1 MRNQTDPNGLYLPNQ
16 WTNPPMF
23 PLQAN
28 VFFCCKKAE
37 RSKFWF
43 KQQKVSDMQLPL
55 KMIATNLLSGKWKQK
70 KHRQYLRI
78 AYWYWKL
85 TCSVYQ
91 ECTKKTINMHKCVNT
106 KRKGTITYSGLWFN
120 YSTLR
125 QRDISVGGG
134 NTKMNSFKF
143 KQTNAWKHAYKQMYW
158 MQI

>member
-28 VFFCCKKAE
+28 VFFLLQKSWTIQILIQAAKGVGHAIALEDDCNQPAE
-37 RSKFWF
+37 R
-43 KQQKVSDMQLPL
+43 QVE
-55 KMIATNLLSGKWKQK
+55 AK